1 MSSRR
6 QVVNLYSML
15 IHGIQMFK
23 APKMSTIGAVIF
35 MIATTIIVT
44 LISSPLSYHIALA
57 QGNVTQGAEKTVN
70 QTEEAAGNTD
80 QGIQGAINTTGQ
92 FVGNV
97 SETIAENPVV
107 TNATEETQEF
117 FAESAK

>member
-1 MSSRR
+1 
-6 QVVNLYSML
+6 
-15 IHGIQMFK
+15 MFK
-23 APKMSTIGAVIF
+23 ATQRSTIGVIIF
-35 MIATTIIVT
+35 IITTTIIVT
-44 LISSPLSYHIALA
+44 LISSPLSSHTARG

-70 QTEEAAGNTD
+70 QTEATAGNTA
-80 QGIQGAINTTGQ
+80 QGVQGAINATGQ